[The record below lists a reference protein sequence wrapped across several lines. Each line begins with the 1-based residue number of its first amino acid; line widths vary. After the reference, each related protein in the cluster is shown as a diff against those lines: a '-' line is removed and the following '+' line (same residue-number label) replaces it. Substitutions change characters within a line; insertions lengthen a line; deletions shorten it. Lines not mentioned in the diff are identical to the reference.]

1 MWAKSSSPGEER
13 KSWLSKPLRPNV
25 IRAVRLLP
33 EAVRIGSS
41 AGEERRAPESAPG
54 EPAGA
59 GNHPGDL
66 FTQLTEELSLLKAKL
81 EESERENRD
90 LASRAAVFEEEL
102 SRERVRLKEER
113 GAMVSALE
121 SEAAAARKKA
131 MSEGFEEGRKAG
143 YEQGID
149 DARKEAAGEA
159 EEKIRSAVDLLE
171 SVHRSLEE
179 HMDALAE
186 LRMPRLIRMWEF
198 LLSRMLRRE
207 VSLDGETALR
217 VLRGVLERISDK
229 ERVVVYLSPEDADA
243 VRGRKDE
250 FGDLLRGVRHLEFV
264 PDGNVDAGSCIV
276 ETNLGIYDARWRIQ
290 LEQVSGEIDRLFIEG
305 GTSDDGSS

>member
-25 IRAVRLLP
+25 LRAVRLLP

-41 AGEERRAPESAPG
+41 QEDNRRVPEAAPG
-54 EPAGA
+54 EPET

-66 FTQLTEELSLLKAKL
+66 FTQLTDELTLLKAKL

-113 GAMVSALE
+113 GKMVSALE
-121 SEAAAARKKA
+121 AEAAAARKKA
-131 MSEGFEEGRKAG
+131 VSEGFEEGRKAG

-149 DARKEAAGEA
+149 DARKEAAREA
-159 EEKIRSAVDLLE
+159 EEKIRSAVDRLE

-179 HMDALAE
+179 HLDALAE
-186 LRMPRLIRMWEF
+186 LQMPRLIRMWEF
-198 LLSRMLRRE
+198 LLSRMLSKE

-217 VLRGVLERISDK
+217 LLRGVLERISDK

-290 LEQVSGEIDRLFIEG
+290 LEQVSGEIERLFIEG
-305 GTSDDGSS
+305 GASDDGSS

>member
-1 MWAKSSSPGEER
+1 MWERSSSPGEER

-25 IRAVRLLP
+25 LRAVRLLP

-41 AGEERRAPESAPG
+41 QEDNRRVPEAAPG
-54 EPAGA
+54 EPET

-66 FTQLTEELSLLKAKL
+66 FTQLTDELTLLKAKL

-113 GAMVSALE
+113 GKMVSALE
-121 SEAAAARKKA
+121 AEAAAARKKA
-131 MSEGFEEGRKAG
+131 VSEGFEEGRKAG

-149 DARKEAAGEA
+149 DARKEAAREA
-159 EEKIRSAVDLLE
+159 EEKIRSAVDRLE

-179 HMDALAE
+179 HLDALAE
-186 LRMPRLIRMWEF
+186 LQMPRLIRMWEF
-198 LLSRMLRRE
+198 LLSRMLSKE

-217 VLRGVLERISDK
+217 LLRGVLE
-229 ERVVVYLSPEDADA
+229 
-243 VRGRKDE
+243 
-250 FGDLLRGVRHLEFV
+250 
-264 PDGNVDAGSCIV
+264 
-276 ETNLGIYDARWRIQ
+276 
-290 LEQVSGEIDRLFIEG
+290 
-305 GTSDDGSS
+305 